1 MRTFLW
7 FWNTV
12 LLCSYLRKKSIF
24 HRNLSLY
31 QWFLVVL
38 GFQGSNPVNTLI
50 LHNSLPTAYS
60 PPDRTV
66 SAWER
71 ARPAPVASSAQ
82 QGRARV
88 GVTSML
94 IPPLAQL
101 VSNTAQNCTQWAA
114 RNQCFRNW
122 IEENEKIQE
131 FYILKSFYSKV
142 RKIRFLKKFWGKFG
156 VGVFWVFEMFCLQ
169 IEWHFVYS
177 QMYTIFVNFWVCF
190 FYSLRFVT

>member
-1 MRTFLW
+1 MRIFFVILKHYA
-7 FWNTV
+7 FV
-12 LLCSYLRKKSIF
+12 LLSPKKSIF
-24 HRNLSLY
+24 HCNCSLY

-50 LHNSLPTAYS
+50 WHNSLPTAYS

-142 RKIRFLKKFWGKFG
+142 RKTRFFQSFFWGKIWSG
-156 VGVFWVFEMFCLQ
+156 RILSFWNVLFTNWMTFCLFGNVYN
-169 IEWHFVYS
+169 FVK
-177 QMYTIFVNFWVCF
+177 IFEFCYF
-190 FYSLRFVT
+190 

>member
-1 MRTFLW
+1 MIW
-7 FWNTV
+7 
-12 LLCSYLRKKSIF
+12 
-24 HRNLSLY
+24 
-31 QWFLVVL
+31 
-38 GFQGSNPVNTLI
+38 
-50 LHNSLPTAYS
+50 HNSLPTAYS

-114 RNQCFRNW
+114 RFRNW

-142 RKIRFLKKFWGKFG
+142 RKIRFFKNQFFGENLEWAYFEFLK
-156 VGVFWVFEMFCLQ
+156 C
-169 IEWHFVYS
+169 FVYKLNDILFIRKCI
-177 QMYTIFVNFWVCF
+177 QFLLTFEFVF
-190 FYSLRFVT
+190 SLGFI